1 MQNLGTFR
9 CKNHIFAIQPNILFL
24 HIFSFDVDQ
33 VIYPA
38 IHKEGKMSSSIRN
51 QILKIEG
58 EEEEQTSTKKKKKPI
73 SPQNGPKFSLYNPK
87 K

>member
-58 EEEEQTSTKKKKKPI
+58 EEEEQTSTKKKKTDFP
-73 SPQNGPKFSLYNPK
+73 PKRAKIFII
-87 K
+87 